1 MKVAALDLG
10 TNSFLCLIGEGNSS
24 QGLTHVIADHM
35 EVVRLG
41 QDVQQAGVFHVEA
54 LARAQACLERFATEI
69 KRHQVHV
76 VQAVATSAARD
87 VSNGELLFK
96 MGQSLNIPI
105 AIIDGSLE
113 AKVSYQG
120 AVWGHQSKQE
130 SVCVIDVGG
139 GSTEYIVGQG
149 AEIQF
154 AKSLNI
160 GGVRLTERFIN
171 NQPISQFEQ
180 SAVKEFVQAEISK
193 VMSSLR
199 ALNPQKIIAV
209 AGTPTSLAAIELG
222 GFDEKKVDGF
232 FLSLERMIE
241 WQKEFAAT
249 SVEEKKEKYK
259 LGGRADIIFA
269 GITILIE
276 SAQQLGLKGIH
287 VSTKGVRYGV
297 AEEVL
302 RNPAVFQS

>member
-10 TNSFLCLIGEGNSS
+10 TNSFLCLIGEGSPH
-24 QGLTHVIADHM
+24 QGLTQIIADHM

-41 QDVQQAGVFHVEA
+41 QGVQQTGVFHAEA
-54 LARAQACLERFATEI
+54 LVRAQACLERFAAEI
-69 KRHQVHV
+69 KKHDVDV
-76 VQAVATSAARD
+76 IQAVATSAARD
-87 VSNGELLFK
+87 VSNGDLLFK
-96 MGQSLNIPI
+96 MGKSLGIPI
-105 AIIDGSLE
+105 AIIDGSIE

-120 AVWGHQSKQE
+120 AIWGHQSQQE

-139 GSTEYIVGQG
+139 GSTEYIVGKS

-160 GGVRLTERFIN
+160 GGVRLTERFIQH
-171 NQPISQFEQ
+171 QPVPPLDQEALI
-180 SAVKEFVQAEISK
+180 EFVRAEISK
-193 VMSSLR
+193 IIASLK
-199 ALNPQKIIAV
+199 ALSPQKIVAV
-209 AGTPTSLAAIELG
+209 AGTPTSLAAIEVG
-222 GFDEKKVDGF
+222 GFDEKKVDGY
-232 FLSLERMIE
+232 FLSLERMQK

-249 SVEEKKEKYK
+249 SIEEKKEKYK

-269 GITILIE
+269 GISILIE
-276 SAQQLGLKGIH
+276 STQQLGLKGIH

-302 RNPAVFQS
+302 RNPTVFQS